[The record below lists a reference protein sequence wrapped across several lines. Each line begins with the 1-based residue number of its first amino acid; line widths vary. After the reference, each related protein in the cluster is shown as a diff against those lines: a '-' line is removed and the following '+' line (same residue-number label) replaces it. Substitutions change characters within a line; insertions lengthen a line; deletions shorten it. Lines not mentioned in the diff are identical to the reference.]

1 MSSIT
6 IESSARDLFNEWS
19 FIKINNLNK
28 RSILETSLIDA
39 YLSIYPSLDHFKDSG
54 GRLEING
61 LIYELLDE
69 EMKKEFSSILKDKE
83 SKRLK
88 LNAKKYVQR
97 IRTDFEVNITCIIIN
112 NTIHIQLRAKYL

>member
-6 IESSARDLFNEWS
+6 IESSARASARDLFNEWS

-54 GRLEING
+54 GRSEIT
-61 LIYELLDE
+61 
-69 EMKKEFSSILKDKE
+69 
-83 SKRLK
+83 
-88 LNAKKYVQR
+88 
-97 IRTDFEVNITCIIIN
+97 RT
-112 NTIHIQLRAKYL
+112 NTY